1 MGHQIVT
8 QAHRHEVLETLRASP
23 PRFIVWDHDA
33 ARVDGL
39 ADEVVF
45 GEALLGWIAENYA
58 EQTKLGTVEVL
69 APRRAAEARAP

>member
-8 QAHRHEVLETLRASP
+8 QAHRREVLEALRAGP

-33 ARVDGL
+33 ARVDGIS
-39 ADEVVF
+39 DELVF
-45 GEALLGWIAENYA
+45 GEELLGWIAENYA
-58 EQTKLGTVEVL
+58 EERKLGAVEVL